1 MSAATYGGKELCVII
16 APSLTDIHHLQSR
29 AVRQASIA
37 EDFDTNI
44 LTFREEHAINFK
56 CEKCA
61 FRSEN
66 RKKWKRIK
74 HLPTNGVNFVFLTST
89 TKKI

>member
-16 APSLTDIHHLQSR
+16 APSHTDIHHLQSR

-44 LTFREEHAINFK
+44 LTFREQHAINFK

-61 FRSEN
+61 FGSEN
-66 RKKWKRIK
+66 RKNLKAHKASTQHWCE
-74 HLPTNGVNFVFLTST
+74 LVFLTST